1 MCTGC
6 RKKNSIL
13 YYISFFVPQRAKVF
27 AIPNISLR
35 LESPKCW
42 SHESGG
48 CSRVKAAE
56 HDPTKSA
63 RELLQPPN
71 RIAERTALVNKSVVC
86 CSPFTSPA
94 EQVPKQSTGS
104 CSAWGKDH
112 ATRLTGDCSNGFM
125 IGSLESKWTAS
136 SKFWEGSRFKIF
148 TTSAINSSVSSLKF
162 ARLS

>member
-1 MCTGC
+1 MYEMS
-6 RKKNSIL
+6 KKNSIL

-94 EQVPKQSTGS
+94 EQVPKQSSGS

-125 IGSLESKWTAS
+125 IGSLESKLTAS
-136 SKFWEGSRFKIF
+136 SKFWEGSRFKVF